1 MDTATQA
8 PTFSTA
14 ASTGQTLSSES
25 FTDKVPLL
33 MLFIPNLDEAAA
45 TLNQYNEAHDQI
57 GKRRTQLI
65 VVAPETA
72 SRVREVAE
80 DQNLTFPIL
89 ADPSRSI
96 FRDYD
101 AVDGNDKARACSVV
115 VDRTG
120 TVAAVTAGVGTPEES
135 LALLEKASDQF
146 EMAVER

>member
-1 MDTATQA
+1 METATQA

-14 ASTGQTLSSES
+14 ASTGQTLSSDS
-25 FTDKVPLL
+25 FTNKVPLL
-33 MLFIPNLDEAAA
+33 MLFVPSLEEATAKLDA
-45 TLNQYNEAHDQI
+45 YNDAHDQI
-57 GKRRTQLI
+57 GKRRTQLV

-72 SRVREVAE
+72 SRVREFAG
-80 DQNLTFPIL
+80 DRKLTFPIL

-101 AVDGNDKARACSVV
+101 AVDEADHAQACSVV

-120 TVAAVTAGVGTPEES
+120 TVAVVTAGIGTPNES
-135 LALLEKASDQF
+135 LALLDKASDQF